1 MAVASGRFSRRIWD
15 AMHRSCPSLVGDGR
29 KMQIDSEWLAAFDE
43 ALLALFAI
51 DHADAGMDR
60 EELGWYCEMP
70 AGEAAVAYG
79 EDFDL
84 CRRDRVWPVWGLRL
98 VS

>member
-1 MAVASGRFSRRIWD
+1 
-15 AMHRSCPSLVGDGR
+15 
-29 KMQIDSEWLAAFDE
+29 MQIDSEWLAAFDE

-84 CRRDRVWPVWGLRL
+84 CRRDRVWPVHGIALN
-98 VS
+98 S

>member
-1 MAVASGRFSRRIWD
+1 
-15 AMHRSCPSLVGDGR
+15 
-29 KMQIDSEWLAAFDE
+29 MQIDSEWLAAFDE

-70 AGEAAVAYG
+70 VFAITFA
-79 EDFDL
+79 
-84 CRRDRVWPVWGLRL
+84 
-98 VS
+98 

>member
-1 MAVASGRFSRRIWD
+1 
-15 AMHRSCPSLVGDGR
+15 
-29 KMQIDSEWLAAFDE
+29 MQIDSEWLAAFDE

-70 AGEAAVAYG
+70 AGEAAVTYG
-79 EDFDL
+79 RVYEL
-84 CRRDRVWPVWGLRL
+84 SRTDRLWPIKGLRANN
-98 VS
+98 

>member
-1 MAVASGRFSRRIWD
+1 MAESDLEKYPSKIIDLGRYFGNDKWLSRMTRFSRRIWD
-15 AMHRSCPSLVGDGR
+15 AVHRSCPSLVGDGR

-60 EELGWYCEMP
+60 EELGWY
-70 AGEAAVAYG
+70 
-79 EDFDL
+79 
-84 CRRDRVWPVWGLRL
+84 
-98 VS
+98 